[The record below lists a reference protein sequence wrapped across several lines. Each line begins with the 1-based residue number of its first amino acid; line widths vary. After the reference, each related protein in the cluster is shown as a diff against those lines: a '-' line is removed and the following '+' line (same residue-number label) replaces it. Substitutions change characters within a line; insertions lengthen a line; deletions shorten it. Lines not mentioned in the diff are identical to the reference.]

1 MNRSGDF
8 EINLDTLPVEHEMRE
23 TKSTGAFLAIF
34 SLVWGGFPV
43 IVLWAIL
50 ARDGFSPAV
59 LPILFF
65 PALGLVLFLI
75 GLNLLLTRGRIV
87 FSPSDISYW
96 RHSLFGHQEWVE
108 PLSQFTGVAYRTE
121 YRSGGKKRAAY
132 TLHIVEL
139 QHPEKKKCIVL
150 WRSRNPERA
159 RVVLEANSRALKLPA
174 LEKTAEGWNKREV
187 SDLDKNV
194 RQQTEERKLAV
205 DFDPQQ
211 QPPRGIQL
219 RVDGHAL
226 CISLRVAHIPLVRVV
241 PVVVALVIL
250 PIITVWLPGALRFSL
265 VGVALFFALVL
276 GVSAVLR
283 GVQQRLT
290 VSKSGVESCWTTPIG
305 EWKKIAIPAEK
316 IERVDIIKHSGS
328 NWPILIIASDTEQID
343 TGLGLSAEAR
353 EWLRQCVLAI
363 LTR

>member
-1 MNRSGDF
+1 MNRPSDF
-8 EINLDTLPVEHEMRE
+8 EINLDALPVEHEMRE
-23 TKSTGAFLAIF
+23 MKATGAFLAIF

-43 IVLWAIL
+43 IVLWKIL
-50 ARDGFSPAV
+50 ARDGFSLAV
-59 LPILFF
+59 VPVLFF
-65 PALGLVLFLI
+65 PALGLVLFLV
-75 GLNLLLTRGRIV
+75 GLNLFLTRGRIV
-87 FSPSDISYW
+87 FSSSDVSYS
-96 RHSLFGHQEWVE
+96 RHSPFGHREWVE
-108 PLSQFTGVAYRTE
+108 PLSQFNGVAYRTE
-121 YRSGGKKRAAY
+121 YRSGGKRRAAY

-139 QHPEKKKCIVL
+139 QHPEKKMCIAL
-150 WRSRNPERA
+150 WKSRNPERA
-159 RVVLEANSRALKLPA
+159 RLVLEAKCRALKLPA

-187 SDLDKNV
+187 NDLDENV
-194 RQQTEERKLAV
+194 RQQAEGRKITV

-226 CISLRVAHIPLVRVV
+226 CISLRVAHIPLVRVI
-241 PVVVALVIL
+241 PFIAALVIFS
-250 PIITVWLPGALRFSL
+250 IASTWLLGVLWFSL

-276 GVSAVLR
+276 GVGAVLR
-283 GVQQRLT
+283 RVQQRLT
-290 VSKSGVESCWTTPIG
+290 VSKSGVESCWITPCG

-328 NWPILIIASDTEQID
+328 SWPMLIIASDTEQID